1 VTKGPEDWRAFLAE
15 RPIAVL
21 ATIGEDGDVHAVA
34 VEVVVHEG
42 KPHVWCESW
51 SMKARNALRRGRA
64 TIMAYK
70 GQLGVMVRG
79 AVGAL
84 RPDDPAYDG
93 ITRLFLTKYD
103 REEEFGNDLLLAI
116 EPERVTTWG

>member
-1 VTKGPEDWRAFLAE
+1 MTNAPEDWRAFLGE

-34 VEVVVHEG
+34 VEVVVHEA

-51 SMKARNALRRGRA
+51 SVKARNAQRRGRA

-79 AVGAL
+79 AVRAVH
-84 RPDDPAYDG
+84 REDEAYEG

-103 REEEFGNDLLLAI
+103 REEEYGNDLVLAI